1 MRLAAGGIAPVP
13 VRLTEA
19 EKVMTGKVKSL
30 ELVEEA
36 FALAVKD
43 GNPMEENRYKLQEL
57 KAQLARSLE
66 F

>member
-1 MRLAAGGIAPVP
+1 MPVG
-13 VRLTEA
+13 LTEA

-36 FALAVKD
+36 FALVVKD